1 MNRAFTQTLMRPNLP
16 LRRPA
21 TGPSSLTPRGP
32 APTFHELALENLLA
46 SDMLDGPVGD
56 AVRKENVFSAKNSQ
70 NCGDFLSPSQTAGS
84 MVGPLV
90 KLCNYCSHQGNFRCN
105 RCKKTCYCSVACQTQ
120 DWKAHRHVCKPSIPE
135 VASDKTKESTAMP
148 SGNGLGG
155 LQAKP
160 NRMYR
165 RDLRKNVVS
174 KGSEIQGTVIDLRNP
189 GEFSIHL
196 QSVEMMES
204 LKNIT
209 TELQKAYSTS
219 FAAEYKP
226 EIGELCAVKFSLDRN
241 WYRAEVR
248 SVDVTRRV
256 VSVFYIDFGNEENVT
271 LDNIRPLSE
280 NIDAA
285 PPFALQCCVAGVK
298 PLTGSWTGECT
309 IAVRQLIA
317 GKSLTFTVLDI
328 MNDGALLAVDV
339 PLSTL
344 GKYMSTFLI
353 EQGYAVK
360 EDVPVKPQTEHDINS
375 LMTASFENFKRL
387 SGGKNE
393 NSEARPPEPLS
404 QGVGD
409 TFTAIVTHLQSPSE
423 ILCQKLENANIIQ
436 QLQASLREHCSKT
449 PASENFRPAPG
460 TVCCSLFSEDNQWYR
475 AKVLAYSSED
485 CVCVGYIDF
494 GNSEE
499 VELYR
504 LRPISKELL
513 ALATQS
519 IPCSLAGIKCPA
531 GTWPEEAILMVKR
544 LVCNRFIRVEILGK
558 KDGRALVSMIDESS
572 DPQTNAAEVLVN
584 MGYAAIES
592 VETEKNEPT
601 QASFPEMPSLSP
613 PVVEK
618 MEWTCAELPFDGQ
631 KVELIISSL
640 KSLDEFYCYNYSKAD
655 AHILTELSYELM
667 KHCELERASFT
678 PTVGEP
684 CCALFTGD
692 ARWYRAMVLEV
703 FGEGKAKVYFVDY
716 GNSCEVEAA
725 HLKAITPSL
734 LKLPFQAIRC
744 WLAGVE
750 PVEGQWNKEAIHK
763 FQALCA
769 GQPLSGR
776 VLSISEKGY
785 GVELESAGQSIAAM
799 LISEHLAKPYGQV
812 KQPPVQQAKPTSQ
825 IEDLPTLKP
834 IDQSPPAEE
843 PLKVNK
849 GAAKDTEGSTSSIGS
864 FPLNWKTLELSCTD
878 TFQPRV
884 AAVISPSLFYI
895 MNPGQGKEN
904 FPTVWPSE
912 VLELFANQLSGGIL
926 ASLQGFDG
934 TSNLLTLTQQSGQ
947 TNRDIN
953 SIILGALQKGQS
965 KANSKPPVTAVEEK
979 KDVHQ
984 RQTPTVSSVKATDQP
999 QSAHVE
1005 KPDLEDQAPP
1015 LSASYRLEEPVWSI
1029 SSVQEMQTDL
1039 ETIMKINAAGEMMQC
1054 STAMDILFVMDSSYS
1069 VGKGGFERSLHYVLK
1084 LCEALD
1090 VSTDKVRVGV
1100 ILFGST
1106 PKLEISLD
1114 SYKSKEELKKKM
1126 KKIHYRGG
1134 STQTGLALKFV
1145 LRKGFSGGRNST
1157 VPRVVILLS
1166 DGKSQGAVQLAASE
1180 LKLSGVTLFA
1190 VGVRYPRW
1198 EELRKLASSPSDSYV
1213 FFAEHF
1219 SDAVNGLFTTLTTS
1233 SVCTAVPSGCKVESY
1248 PCVQKTLETVKELQ
1262 GNFMCWKGSKGYLP
1276 YTSLCPHYRYNKVY
1290 RQHPVVCHRTICP
1303 APILSFDC
1311 SVDVLFLL
1319 EGSSALTLEG
1329 FLHFKSFLKR
1339 FMQAVL
1345 SSDTPV
1351 KMGLAQYGSDV
1362 KIEAKIGEH
1371 RDPVKLIQAVEG
1383 LGYRGGQAKAG
1394 NALHYVTRHGFQSTP
1409 VFADIQDDLPRVV
1422 VLLTGTPSVDPV
1434 IEPAKYARDREIFI
1448 IGVAPEEM
1456 RAEINNIT
1464 GNPQRTIKY
1473 QSPDRLS
1480 AKIPELRA
1488 KICSVDNQGC
1498 LGQALD
1504 LVFVLDASSGVGKD
1518 NFVHLQDFV
1527 RSTSVQFDINRD
1539 VAQMGLVVYGRR
1551 PVTVFDLDKYDSG
1564 SAVLKAVGDAAF
1576 LGEKASTGSALLH
1589 VLSQSLTVGKG
1600 ARPGV
1605 NKAVVVLTDG
1615 TGLEDAAVPAQ
1626 KIRDS
1631 GVSVFVIGIGDI
1643 HQEVL
1648 FRIAGSE
1655 DHMIS
1660 VPSYDDLKYSEDV
1673 LEAERSHPEEIFLN
1687 LQV

>member
-1 MNRAFTQTLMRPNLP
+1 
-16 LRRPA
+16 
-21 TGPSSLTPRGP
+21 
-32 APTFHELALENLLA
+32 
-46 SDMLDGPVGD
+46 
-56 AVRKENVFSAKNSQ
+56 
-70 NCGDFLSPSQTAGS
+70 
-84 MVGPLV
+84 
-90 KLCNYCSHQGNFRCN
+90 
-105 RCKKTCYCSVACQTQ
+105 
-120 DWKAHRHVCKPSIPE
+120 
-135 VASDKTKESTAMP
+135 
-148 SGNGLGG
+148 
-155 LQAKP
+155 
-160 NRMYR
+160 
-165 RDLRKNVVS
+165 
-174 KGSEIQGTVIDLRNP
+174 
-189 GEFSIHL
+189 
-196 QSVEMMES
+196 
-204 LKNIT
+204 
-209 TELQKAYSTS
+209 
-219 FAAEYKP
+219 
-226 EIGELCAVKFSLDRN
+226 
-241 WYRAEVR
+241 
-248 SVDVTRRV
+248 
-256 VSVFYIDFGNEENVT
+256 
-271 LDNIRPLSE
+271 
-280 NIDAA
+280 
-285 PPFALQCCVAGVK
+285 
-298 PLTGSWTGECT
+298 
-309 IAVRQLIA
+309 
-317 GKSLTFTVLDI
+317 
-328 MNDGALLAVDV
+328 
-339 PLSTL
+339 
-344 GKYMSTFLI
+344 
-353 EQGYAVK
+353 
-360 EDVPVKPQTEHDINS
+360 
-375 LMTASFENFKRL
+375 
-387 SGGKNE
+387 
-393 NSEARPPEPLS
+393 
-404 QGVGD
+404 
-409 TFTAIVTHLQSPSE
+409 
-423 ILCQKLENANIIQ
+423 
-436 QLQASLREHCSKT
+436 
-449 PASENFRPAPG
+449 
-460 TVCCSLFSEDNQWYR
+460 
-475 AKVLAYSSED
+475 
-485 CVCVGYIDF
+485 
-494 GNSEE
+494 
-499 VELYR
+499 
-504 LRPISKELL
+504 
-513 ALATQS
+513 
-519 IPCSLAGIKCPA
+519 
-531 GTWPEEAILMVKR
+531 
-544 LVCNRFIRVEILGK
+544 
-558 KDGRALVSMIDESS
+558 
-572 DPQTNAAEVLVN
+572 
-584 MGYAAIES
+584 
-592 VETEKNEPT
+592 
-601 QASFPEMPSLSP
+601 
-613 PVVEK
+613 
-618 MEWTCAELPFDGQ
+618 
-631 KVELIISSL
+631 
-640 KSLDEFYCYNYSKAD
+640 
-655 AHILTELSYELM
+655 
-667 KHCELERASFT
+667 
-678 PTVGEP
+678 
-684 CCALFTGD
+684 
-692 ARWYRAMVLEV
+692 
-703 FGEGKAKVYFVDY
+703 
-716 GNSCEVEAA
+716 
-725 HLKAITPSL
+725 
-734 LKLPFQAIRC
+734 
-744 WLAGVE
+744 
-750 PVEGQWNKEAIHK
+750 
-763 FQALCA
+763 
-769 GQPLSGR
+769 
-776 VLSISEKGY
+776 
-785 GVELESAGQSIAAM
+785 
-799 LISEHLAKPYGQV
+799 
-812 KQPPVQQAKPTSQ
+812 
-825 IEDLPTLKP
+825 
-834 IDQSPPAEE
+834 
-843 PLKVNK
+843 
-849 GAAKDTEGSTSSIGS
+849 
-864 FPLNWKTLELSCTD
+864 
-878 TFQPRV
+878 
-884 AAVISPSLFYI
+884 
-895 MNPGQGKEN
+895 
-904 FPTVWPSE
+904 
-912 VLELFANQLSGGIL
+912 
-926 ASLQGFDG
+926 
-934 TSNLLTLTQQSGQ
+934 
-947 TNRDIN
+947 
-953 SIILGALQKGQS
+953 
-965 KANSKPPVTAVEEK
+965 
-979 KDVHQ
+979 
-984 RQTPTVSSVKATDQP
+984 
-999 QSAHVE
+999 
-1005 KPDLEDQAPP
+1005 
-1015 LSASYRLEEPVWSI
+1015 
-1029 SSVQEMQTDL
+1029 SVQEMQTDL

-1054 STAMDILFVMDSSYS
+1054 STAMDILFVVDSSYS

-1262 GNFMCWKGSKGYLP
+1262 GNFMCWKGSKGYSP
-1276 YTSLCPHYRYNKVY
+1276 YTSLCPHYSSDPN
-1290 RQHPVVCHRTICP
+1290 C

-1319 EGSSALTLEG
+1319 EGSSKLTLEG

-1351 KMGLAQYGSDV
+1351 KMGLAQYGNDV
-1362 KIEAKIGEH
+1362 KIEAKIGDH

-1383 LGYRGGQAKAG
+1383 LEYRGGQAKAG

-1576 LGEKASTGSALLH
+1576 LGGKASTGSALLH

-1615 TGLEDAAVPAQ
+1615 TGVEDAAVPAQ

-1648 FRIAGSE
+1648 FRIVGSE

-1673 LEAERSHPEEIFLN
+1673 LVQMVCSDVKKPVNLCSPNPCMNDGICVLLKGSYRCECHGRKGPHCETRSREKPSRGDLPKPAGLRRRQQKSEKEL
-1687 LQV
+1687 LQRYREHRRRHVSPTQNR